1 MRDLYLVRH
10 GESEHHVR
18 GITGGWTD
26 LALTDRGHRQAAA
39 AAERL
44 QTLLSDGA
52 VLYTSDLVRARQSAA
67 PIATMLGCEAIVTD
81 RLRELNNG
89 VARDRTIDEAKS
101 LEWPMTLPAWDWVP
115 YDGAESWRELH
126 TRIASCVDDLRTHDG
141 DVVAVTHGHSIVCA
155 VNAWLGIHGEN
166 EPTPS
171 YDADPGSITRL
182 RIDEADGSPT
192 IAFLNDTRHLD
203 GLD

>member
-26 LALTDRGHRQAAA
+26 LPLTERGHRQAAA
-39 AAERL
+39 AAARL
-44 QTLLSDGA
+44 RALLPDGA
-52 VLYTSDLVRARQSAA
+52 VLYASDLVRAQQSAA
-67 PIATMLGCEAIVTD
+67 PVAQLLACDAIVTA
-81 RLRELNNG
+81 RVRELNNG
-89 VARDRTIDEAKS
+89 AARDCTHEEARAI
-101 LEWPMTLPAWDWVP
+101 ERPMTLPAWDWVP
-115 YDGAESWRELH
+115 YEGAESWGAMH
-126 TRIASCVDDLRTHDG
+126 GRIASFVDDIRSHDG
-141 DVVAVTHGHSIVCA
+141 DVVVVTHGGAIICA
-155 VNAWLGIHGEN
+155 VNAWLGIHG

-182 RIDEADGSPT
+182 RRHEADASPT

-203 GLD
+203 SLD